1 MKVTVNLPKELIE
14 EAKNI
19 SGKEDLNDLINE
31 SLNEQIDSIKKKE
44 LLNLKGEIDF
54 KIFLDD
60 LRKRKR

>member
-54 KIFLDD
+54 KIFLYD
-60 LRKRKR
+60 LRKRK